1 MKKTLLFF
9 VLNSLLGTL
18 VYFAVLYLTFP
29 SDTARDRIVY
39 EANKAGYKLQLVS
52 VKPTWPWGFTLEGV
66 DFYGVDDAA
75 AAAARRAKAK
85 RAKAKD
91 LDKAADTSTENGTDK
106 NAEKLSLEVVTP
118 IPLPPL
124 PGSES
129 AATPAGKDAGNKDGK
144 SAEAKPEPADAPLLT
159 LDSVSVTS
167 LLGAALSQGK
177 IIEGVDFAAELY
189 GGDVSGT
196 YGQADGLTSLK
207 LNASGLDLGRYPFQT
222 DSFDLKLSGIFG
234 MDCDLS
240 LQKDKIRES
249 EGAVSFKF
257 ENLHLAKGSKIK
269 GFDLP
274 FETTF
279 TVTGTQTEVKN
290 GRIEFQELKLESAPL
305 TITVTGSIMLN
316 ASLMRSRANLKVMLK
331 FGDELKLVAAFLPES
346 AKGPDGTAHYVLS
359 GPLNNLKPR
368 PDRIAARKG
377 GRDTGGIPRPGYG
390 GEDGASRPMPG
401 RPPIPGLPNIP
412 GMPPMPGMN
421 DDGPNAFRAPV
432 LDDEERERL
441 REERRKRAEERRKRR
456 EELRQRRLELGNNP
470 DRPGF
475 TGGPGELPGSVPS
488 IEEVPD
494 APPDFPIPENDGDFM
509 IDPE

>member
-1 MKKTLLFF
+1 MKKALLWF
-9 VLNSLLGTL
+9 VLNSLIGSL

-29 SDTARDRIVY
+29 SDVARDRIVY

-52 VKPTWPWGFTLEGV
+52 VKPTWPWGFTLKGV

-75 AAAARRAKAK
+75 AAAARRAKSK
-85 RAKAKD
+85 RANKAKD
-91 LDKAADTSTENGTDK
+91 ESTEK
-106 NAEKLSLEVVTP
+106 VAEKEAEKVASDVVTP

-129 AATPAGKDAGNKDGK
+129 EAGKPVASKESSKDGATRE
-144 SAEAKPEPADAPLLT
+144 AEVGEAPLLT

-177 IIEGVDFAAELY
+177 VIEGVNFGAELY

-196 YGQADGLTSLK
+196 YGQADGITSLS
-207 LNASGLDLGRYPFQT
+207 LAASRLDLARYPFKT
-222 DSFDLKLSGIFG
+222 DSFDLKLSGVFG

-240 LQKDKIRES
+240 LHKDKIRES
-249 EGAVSFKF
+249 EGKVSFKF
-257 ENLHLAKGSKIK
+257 ENLKLSKGSKVK

-279 TVTGTQTEVKN
+279 TVTGTETEVKN

-316 ASLMRSRANLKVMLK
+316 ASLMRSRANLKVTLK

-346 AKGPDGTAHYVLS
+346 AKGPDGLAYYVLS

-377 GRDTGGIPRPGYG
+377 GRETGGIPRPGLNS
-390 GEDGASRPMPG
+390 EDSPSRPFPG

-412 GMPPMPGMN
+412 GMPPIPGMN
-421 DDGPNAFRAPV
+421 DDSANTFRPAV

-456 EELRQRRLELGNNP
+456 EELRQRRLEMGNNP
-470 DRPGF
+470 ERPGF
-475 TGGPGELPGSVPS
+475 TGGPGELPGSMPM
-488 IEEVPD
+488 IEEIPD
-494 APPDFPIPENDGDFM
+494 APPDFPVPDNNDNDGYPPPDS
-509 IDPE
+509 E